1 MRGFGEIA
9 VIKEDN
15 NIKGKLSNKGLVVI
29 LVGFST
35 KHGRGTYRF
44 LNINSK
50 RIIYSRDIV
59 WTDKYYGEFFKVKE
73 VDKVVKMDM
82 EFYRHYFEP
91 TETYGN
97 KKMIEIKNLEYEN
110 KEMRG
115 GKTRLQSRM
124 ECVEIILV
132 TVNDSVE

>member
-1 MRGFGEIA
+1 M
-9 VIKEDN
+9 
-15 NIKGKLSNKGLVVI
+15 

-35 KHGRGTYRF
+35 KHGKGTYRF
-44 LNINSK
+44 LNIKTK

-59 WTDKYYGEFFKVKE
+59 WTDKYYGEFFKVKD

-97 KKMIEIKNLEYEN
+97 KNMREI
-110 KEMRG
+110 R
-115 GKTRLQSRM
+115 
-124 ECVEIILV
+124 
-132 TVNDSVE
+132 